1 MHPIGRISSKQ
12 DFGRLRRDGIRFH
25 SRLFSTSIVFSTHP
39 KKFKPNPNNP
49 SPLIFSSFT
58 ITKKNFKR
66 AVDRNRIKR
75 RLRPLIQNL
84 SQQLLEKQ
92 WTAPFMI
99 NIYARPAIT
108 EASYAELT
116 AEFSKLHAMIQQ
128 NAEGS

>member
-12 DFGRLRRDGIRFH
+12 DFGRLRRDGIRFRSH
-25 SRLFSTSIVFSTHP
+25 FFSLSIAFNTHP
-39 KKFKPNPNNP
+39 KKFKANPSKP

-66 AVDRNRIKR
+66 AVDRNRVKR

-84 SQQLLEKQ
+84 SQQLAEQQ
-92 WTAPFMI
+92 WNQPLMM
-99 NIYARPAIT
+99 NIYAQPAIA
-108 EASYAELT
+108 EASYTELT